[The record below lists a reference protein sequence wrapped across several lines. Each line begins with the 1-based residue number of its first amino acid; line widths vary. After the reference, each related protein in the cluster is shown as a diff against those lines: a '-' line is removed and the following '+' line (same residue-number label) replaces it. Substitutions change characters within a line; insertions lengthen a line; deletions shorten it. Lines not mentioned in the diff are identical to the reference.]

1 MIVVTGATGSIGR
14 ELVKLLVA
22 THTAARAVVRD
33 PSKAKDLGIEVVKG
47 DLSDPASLDKAF
59 AGADHLFLL
68 AGTSDAQHK
77 LHINGIEAAKRAG
90 FTHVVKLSAMGADP
104 ASPLTLGRSH
114 AQSDEALKASGIGW
128 TILQPTSF
136 AQNILGSLPTIK
148 SDGAIYGCAGDGKT
162 PFIDVRDIGKV
173 AFATLTQ
180 PGYMGRTLQLTGGKA
195 YSYAECA
202 EVISKVIDKPVRYVD
217 VPAEALEA
225 NLVKAGLPAWLAK
238 DLVLME
244 TFARSGRMASIQ
256 PTVQEILR
264 GPALTFEDFV
274 RDHAQAF
281 KR

>member
-14 ELVKLLVA
+14 ELVKLMVA

-33 PSKAKDLGIEVVKG
+33 PSKAQDLGIEVVKG

-68 AGTSDAQHK
+68 AATSPEQHK
-77 LHINGIEAAKRAG
+77 LHIHGIEAAKRAG

-104 ASPLTLGRSH
+104 SSPLTLGRSH
-114 AQSDEALKASGIGW
+114 AQSDEVLRGSGVGW

-148 SDGAIYGCAGDGKT
+148 EGAIYGCAGEGKV
-162 PFIDVRDIGKV
+162 PYIDVRDIARV
-173 AFATLTQ
+173 AFATLTR
-180 PGYMGRTLQLTGGKA
+180 PGYMGRTLPLTGGKA

-202 EVISKVIDKPVRYVD
+202 EAISKVIDKPVRYVD
-217 VPAEALEA
+217 VPAEVLEQ

-238 DLVLME
+238 DLATLE
-244 TFARSGRMASIQ
+244 TFARSGGAASIQ

-264 GPALTFEDFV
+264 KPALTFEDFV

-281 KR
+281 KG